1 MLGIDSDAKTEPK
14 SSGGKGSEGRDPEP
28 PRRRRGLIAA
38 MILAV
43 LLTVAAVSSVIA
55 VLSLSDADNDREKLG
70 RQVSDLQS
78 DLSRLDGNQGP
89 PATVVVPGP
98 IQQVPVPGTPPPTA
112 APSTRTVVVTTPGRA
127 PAAPAATPPATT
139 PASQPATQPCTLDL
153 LGLCVP

>member
-1 MLGIDSDAKTEPK
+1 
-14 SSGGKGSEGRDPEP
+14 
-28 PRRRRGLIAA
+28 

-55 VLSLSDADNDREKLG
+55 VMSLSDADNDREKLG